1 VRKPTIEYTTEE
13 YSKLMATNLDSAYHL
28 CQLAYPLLKES
39 GNGSIV
45 FISSVAGQTSVGS
58 GAIYAAT
65 KGVVMYNYIISG
77 SNIDYKL
84 F

>member
-1 VRKPTIEYTTEE
+1 
-13 YSKLMATNLDSAYHL
+13 MATNLDPAYHL

-45 FISSVAGQTSVGS
+45 SISSVAGQTSLGTGV
-58 GAIYAAT
+58 IYAAA
-65 KGVVMYNYIISG
+65 KGVSMYNYVIS
-77 SNIDYKL
+77 NTDYKL